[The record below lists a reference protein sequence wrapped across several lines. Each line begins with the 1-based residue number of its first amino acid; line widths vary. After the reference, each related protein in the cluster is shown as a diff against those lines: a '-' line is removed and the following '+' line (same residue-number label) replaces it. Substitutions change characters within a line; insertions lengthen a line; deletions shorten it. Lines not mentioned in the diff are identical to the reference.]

1 MGNRG
6 AVAVSI
12 HQQQINKLWQ
22 YYLKQISQILSDKC
36 PNSIIIKTRSV
47 DSMGIQN

>member
-22 YYLKQISQILSDKC
+22 YYLKQISQILQT
-36 PNSIIIKTRSV
+36 NVQIRL
-47 DSMGIQN
+47 